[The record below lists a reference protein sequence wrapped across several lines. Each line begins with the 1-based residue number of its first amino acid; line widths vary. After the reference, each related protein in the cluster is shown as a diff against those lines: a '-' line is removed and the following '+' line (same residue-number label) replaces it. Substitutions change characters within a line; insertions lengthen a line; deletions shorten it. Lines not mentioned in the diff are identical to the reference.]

1 MRTSIRLIVT
11 LVLVAAAS
19 AACSDDAALPPRAS
33 QRERDSVISTLP
45 IPGAKVVGKA
55 LTASDSAASRAS
67 LMDSASQD

>member
-1 MRTSIRLIVT
+1 MRKPIGLIVT
-11 LVLVAAAS
+11 LVLLAGACLACADDS
-19 AACSDDAALPPRAS
+19 AVPRRAS

-55 LTASDSAASRAS
+55 LTVSDSAASRAS